1 MVNLHEVVKIANI
14 INYINVRLPSFV
26 YLITSSTLNIKSQIN
41 SNYTFLDQYIEYNYI
56 ITEYSGLID

>member
-14 INYINVRLPSFV
+14 INYINVRLLSFV

-41 SNYTFLDQYIEYNYI
+41 SNYTFFRPIYRI
-56 ITEYSGLID
+56 